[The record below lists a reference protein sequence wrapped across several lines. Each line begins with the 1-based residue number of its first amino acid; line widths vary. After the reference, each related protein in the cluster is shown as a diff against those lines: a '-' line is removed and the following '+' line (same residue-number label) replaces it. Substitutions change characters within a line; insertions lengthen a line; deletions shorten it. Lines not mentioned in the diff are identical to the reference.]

1 MQTHAP
7 SFNFLCLMG
16 LEKGLKIHSMEIV
29 FIGNRMI
36 LIFYNICI
44 FPYCTVSGKCLKKP
58 LESQALELN
67 DLKVIY

>member
-16 LEKGLKIHSMEIV
+16 LEKGLKIHSMKIV
-29 FIGNRMI
+29 FIGDDFDFLQYLYISI
-36 LIFYNICI
+36 L
-44 FPYCTVSGKCLKKP
+44 YCQWEMSEKP
-58 LESQALELN
+58 LEYQALELN